1 LQETGMSLKQN
12 VNDQVKQAMKSG
24 DKDRLKVLR
33 MLTAAIKQREV
44 DERVELGDDDVLAVI
59 EKMVK
64 QRRESIEQYRAGGRE
79 ELAEIE
85 QAEIDV
91 LGDFLPEPLSEGE
104 IDALIDQAIADTG
117 ASQMSDMGQVMGRL
131 KGPMQGRADMKQVSA
146 KVRARLG

>member
-1 LQETGMSLKQN
+1 MSLKQN
-12 VNDQVKQAMKSG
+12 VNDQVKQSMKSG

-79 ELAEIE
+79 DLAEIE

-91 LGDFLPEPLSEGE
+91 LADFLPEPLTDDE
-104 IDALIDQAIADTG
+104 IDALIDRAIADTG

-146 KVRARLG
+146 KVRARLS

>member
-1 LQETGMSLKQN
+1 MSLKQN

-44 DERVELGDDDVLAVI
+44 DERVELGDDDVMAVI

-79 ELAEIE
+79 ELAEVE

-91 LGDFLPEPLSEGE
+91 LADFLPEPLSDDE
-104 IDALIDQAIADTG
+104 IEALIDQAIADSG

-146 KVRARLG
+146 RVRARLS

>member
-1 LQETGMSLKQN
+1 MSLKQN

-44 DERVELGDDDVLAVI
+44 DERVELGDDEVLAVI

>member
-1 LQETGMSLKQN
+1 MSLKQN

-33 MLTAAIKQREV
+33 MLSAAIKQREV

>member
-1 LQETGMSLKQN
+1 MSLKQN

-24 DKDRLKVLR
+24 DKDRLKVRR

>member
-1 LQETGMSLKQN
+1 MSLKQN